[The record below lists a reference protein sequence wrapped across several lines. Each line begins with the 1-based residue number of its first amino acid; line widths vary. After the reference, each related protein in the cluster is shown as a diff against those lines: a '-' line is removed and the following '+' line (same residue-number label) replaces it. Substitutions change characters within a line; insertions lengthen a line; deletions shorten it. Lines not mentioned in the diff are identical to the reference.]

1 MRAGG
6 KSREVCTRV
15 LLKFG
20 ADVNCADAHG
30 LTALMS
36 ASGSRLSA
44 DCACLLL
51 AAGANVNSADAESRT
66 AMMMAFIEGH
76 SKCRRRLELCRCG
89 WRHPADDCE
98 QLWPR

>member
-1 MRAGG
+1 VNWVHNLFEAG
-6 KSREVCTRV
+6 T
-15 LLKFG
+15 
-20 ADVNCADAHG
+20 DVNLTCEG
-30 LTALMS
+30 GRTALMCAS
-36 ASGSRLSA
+36 AKGH
-44 DCACLLL
+44 DVCAHLLL
-51 AAGANVNSADAESRT
+51 KAGANVNSADAESRT